1 LTGNGFCE
9 CTNGFEGKSCNITS
23 APISIVLPPGAIGG
37 IVVLIIIVVAGGVV
51 AFIVWW
57 KFFRNATIMD
67 EAELHQEKSKHEH
80 SGQEQSHQS
89 DFDSGDVSFVEE

>member
-1 LTGNGFCE
+1 VIVQMVLKVKN
-9 CTNGFEGKSCNITS
+9 CNITS
-23 APISIVLPPGAIGG
+23 PPSITVLPPAAIGG

-67 EAELHQEKSKHEH
+67 EAELHQEKSKHEGP
-80 SGQEQSHQS
+80 SGEQSHQS